1 MSKGKIL
8 LTRLCGYVLVFFGLM
23 YLFALGFYAVLP
35 FDRIFS
41 DATPT
46 DVKHVIITHMI
57 LTSLIGMLFVVSFI
71 ASGIG
76 VLRFREWAR
85 KVSIVTLLPHL
96 LILAPVVRVQV
107 KIEPMIILYVF
118 ISILIIYVL
127 SKKSIRDVFTTHA
140 SNEKGRLGTCYSPL
154 VKRKL

>member
-1 MSKGKIL
+1 MSKTK
-8 LTRLCGYVLVFFGLM
+8 VLVTKINGYILIAFGLM
-23 YLFALGFYAVLP
+23 YIFALGFYFCALIP
-35 FDRIFS
+35 FNRIFS

-46 DVKHVIITHMI
+46 NVKHVIITHMI

-85 KVSIVTLLPHL
+85 KVSIGTLLLHL

-118 ISILIIYVL
+118 ISIAVICLL
-127 SKKSIRDVFTTHA
+127 SKRYVKDLFNKNGI
-140 SNEKGRLGTCYSPL
+140 TCDNSL
-154 VKRKL
+154 